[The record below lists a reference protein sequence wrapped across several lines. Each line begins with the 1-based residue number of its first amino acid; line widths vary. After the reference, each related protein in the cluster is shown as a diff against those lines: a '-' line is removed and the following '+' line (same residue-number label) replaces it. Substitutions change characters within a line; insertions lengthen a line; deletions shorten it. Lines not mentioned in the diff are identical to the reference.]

1 MSRAHTTEG
10 GTVVHDASQEAQGRS
25 ATELGG
31 PVIGLTGRLGA
42 SWGTV
47 LAVGLITLVI
57 GILIVAWPEA
67 TVGVLA
73 VLFGLQLL
81 LLGVLNIARAISAQG
96 AGGGERVLYALLGVL
111 CIAIGVLAMRHL
123 LQTVAV
129 LAVLF
134 GLTWLIGGIIEFVNT
149 LSSPSQPGR
158 GWSIAMAVLMIIAGL
173 VVLAY
178 PTPSLV
184 TLTVLVGIWLMVWGA
199 LTAILAFV
207 ARPTANR

>member
-1 MSRAHTTEG
+1 M
-10 GTVVHDASQEAQGRS
+10 VHDASQQAQGPA
-25 ATELGG
+25 ATGLGG
-31 PVIGLTGRLGA
+31 PAIGFPGRLGS
-42 SWGTV
+42 SWGTA
-47 LAVGLITLVI
+47 LTVGLITLLI

-73 VLFGLQLL
+73 LLFGLQLL
-81 LLGVLNIARAISAQG
+81 LLGVLNIARAIGAQG

-134 GLTWLIGGIIEFVNT
+134 GLTWLIGGIIELVNT
-149 LSSPSQPGR
+149 LTGPSRPGR
-158 GWSIAMAVLMIIAGL
+158 GWSIALAVLTIIAGL
-173 VVLAY
+173 IVLAY
-178 PTPSLV
+178 PAPSLV
-184 TLTVLVGIWLMVWGA
+184 TLTVLVGIWLIVWGA
-199 LTAILAFV
+199 LTAILAFA